1 MTTTAETLTRAT
13 GSDTNPSKYEL
24 SPEYTLMKI
33 GERQWLVCNNTH
45 VVGVVRKSY
54 LCGGGG
60 SKGAGWNTTAYH
72 GGREFFA
79 GYFSTRKAALAG
91 IYNARMV
98 LDHV

>member
-1 MTTTAETLTRAT
+1 MTTTVETLTRAT
-13 GSDTNPSKYEL
+13 VPDNNPGKYEL
-24 SPEYTLMKI
+24 NPEYTLMKI

-45 VVGVVRKSY
+45 VVGVVRKTY
-54 LCGGGG
+54 LAGG
-60 SKGAGWNTTAYH
+60 SGANGASWNAIAYH